1 MALRRLLS
9 VMGPVWMGLAVLI
22 STFAR
27 AQDATAAAAL
37 VGDPERGKI
46 VFQKVGYCVNCH
58 GWAGDGQAGSNPL
71 SHAAG
76 ANLRK
81 TELDTE
87 VRTEVIKCGLPGTKM
102 HYHEAAAYRDD
113 RCYGMVMAD
122 YDPGEAPNRGKT
134 FRNQDAANV
143 IAYLQTH
150 MIGLGKP
157 TYDQCADYYGTS
169 ADKACAYL
177 ETD

>member
-9 VMGPVWMGLAVLI
+9 VMGPVWMGLAVLF

-87 VRTEVIKCGLPGTKM
+87 GLTEVIKCGLPGTKIP
-102 HYHEAAAYRDD
+102 YTKPPPTGTTAA
-113 RCYGMVMAD
+113 MAWSW
-122 YDPGEAPNRGKT
+122 PT
-134 FRNQDAANV
+134 
-143 IAYLQTH
+143 
-150 MIGLGKP
+150 MIRAKRRSVARPFGIKMLR
-157 TYDQCADYYGTS
+157 T
-169 ADKACAYL
+169 
-177 ETD
+177 